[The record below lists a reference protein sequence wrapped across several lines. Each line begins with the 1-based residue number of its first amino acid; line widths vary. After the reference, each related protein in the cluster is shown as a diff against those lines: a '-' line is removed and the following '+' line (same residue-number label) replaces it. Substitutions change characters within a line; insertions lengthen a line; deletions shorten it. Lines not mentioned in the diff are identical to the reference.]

1 MLRRL
6 DRIRFRGH
14 RREDFLDLVESPN
27 ASDTECGDEGPLRTP
42 RTSPRDSE
50 ELRDPVSVRA
60 ASPPLGLGPPA
71 LGGGLLIPRWPGR
84 AWPRAECVLP
94 SRSGT
99 STACSSQHLSPRR
112 RWGTSPVGLVPR
124 SRMRR
129 PLRHQGLLPPW
140 GCPGWRAGP
149 PGHAGVCV
157 PVPQPLAGPH
167 PPMQRQRPLWA
178 SWGAVHGSS
187 RYPGAPV
194 LGTVATVGARHQGP
208 WLLEASVSSGVGW
221 GRAPCGPLSGR
232 TDCRTH
238 LVEKPR
244 PAPQRCG

>member
-1 MLRRL
+1 MRRRRPPEDPADL
-6 DRIRFRGH
+6 APRQRGASGP
-14 RREDFLDLVESPN
+14 RE
-27 ASDTECGDEGPLRTP
+27 CP
-42 RTSPRDSE
+42 RGLPSPRPQAPRSRRG
-50 ELRDPVSVRA
+50 LAHPQVAGPSVASGRMCPAQPVGDKH
-60 ASPPLGLGPPA
+60 GLFLPA
-71 LGGGLLIPRWPGR
+71 P
-84 AWPRAECVLP
+84 V
-94 SRSGT
+94 T
-99 STACSSQHLSPRR
+99 
-112 RWGTSPVGLVPR
+112 TSPVGLVPR

-129 PLRHQGLLPPW
+129 PLRHHGLLPPR

-157 PVPQPLAGPH
+157 PVPQPLAGPR
-167 PPMQRQRPLWA
+167 PPMRRQRPLWA

-232 TDCRTH
+232 IDCRTH
-238 LVEKPR
+238 PVEKPR

>member
-50 ELRDPVSVRA
+50 ELRDPVSVRT
-60 ASPPLGLGPPA
+60 ASPPLGLRPPA
-71 LGGGLLIPRWPGR
+71 LGRGLLIPRWPGR

-94 SRSGT
+94 AGRGQARLVPPGT
-99 STACSSQHLSPRR
+99 CHHVAGGARPQISDETAAPSPRACR
-112 RWGTSPVGLVPR
+112 AAR
-124 SRMRR
+124 
-129 PLRHQGLLPPW
+129 LLPPR

-157 PVPQPLAGPH
+157 PVPQPLAGPR
-167 PPMQRQRPLWA
+167 PPMRRQRPLWA

-232 TDCRTH
+232 IDCRTH